1 MVADSSSI
9 AIYTVHI
16 KTQERLFL
24 FIKIT
29 FCKENKKVPP
39 HDNLVPRAIVELL
52 YSGLKNDPDCSIQI
66 S

>member
-9 AIYTVHI
+9 AITDHV

-29 FCKENKKVPP
+29 FCKENQKVPP

-52 YSGLKNDPDCSIQI
+52 YSGLKHDPDWSIQI